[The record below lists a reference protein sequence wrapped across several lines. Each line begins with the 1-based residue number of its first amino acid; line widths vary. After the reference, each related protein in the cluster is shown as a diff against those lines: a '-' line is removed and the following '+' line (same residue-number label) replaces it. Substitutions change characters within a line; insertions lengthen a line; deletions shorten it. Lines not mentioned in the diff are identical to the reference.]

1 MGEPSP
7 HELDARNRSG
17 GGGFGPVDGGAG
29 AGSAGFIA
37 ETIEAINLQIQGE
50 QPGTAEALAGEWATL
65 AETLEGIA
73 SDLRTAD
80 EVLVDWQSPAAEAAY
95 RDRFDQLVTHLDDM
109 AAAASTLSSGLS
121 ELAEVMRAGQA
132 RMQELYDDYVATMA
146 AGSGRNGPTDTHKSS
161 VTVERNPVI
170 FGRWA
175 RTASCL
181 GTVGMEAGRAERSPY
196 LLRRHQHPLLGD
208 LPGNEAINA
217 IMHPRPT
224 DRTRRRLILPAALP
238 APLPGRL
245 LPRSALRRAAPL
257 VRPRRRSLRRHAPP
271 SPLPRPLG

>member
-146 AGSGRNGPTDTHKSS
+146 AWDLGVNGPTDTHKSS
-161 VTVERNPVI
+161 VTVEAESRVGLSAGAGTNRQLFVN
-170 FGRWA
+170 RWH
-175 RTASCL
+175 
-181 GTVGMEAGRAERSPY
+181 VEARAEAEEIANTYSGAISTLSSVTFPEI
-196 LLRRHQHPLLGD
+196 
-208 LPGNEAINA
+208 EAINA
-217 IMHPRPT
+217 IMHPR
-224 DRTRRRLILPAALP
+224 AY
-238 APLPGRL
+238 
-245 LPRSALRRAAPL
+245 
-257 VRPRRRSLRRHAPP
+257 
-271 SPLPRPLG
+271 